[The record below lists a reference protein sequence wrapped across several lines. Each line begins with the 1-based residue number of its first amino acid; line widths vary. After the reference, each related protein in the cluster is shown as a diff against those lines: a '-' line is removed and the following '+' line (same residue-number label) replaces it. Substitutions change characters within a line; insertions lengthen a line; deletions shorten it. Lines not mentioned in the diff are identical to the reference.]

1 MGYIYVLQRG
11 LQPLI
16 FTVKASTIQAV
27 LSFAI
32 ASHWPL
38 YWLEVKKAFLNGLS
52 LTPSSS
58 WDLLAYFDANGL
70 DAVTCEDQFLIMQFI
85 LVIILCSGV
94 LQLMVSW
101 SSCES
106 KYQAMTLT
114 AAKIK
119 WLGHLLQDLK
129 VSSSLPSI
137 KLCDS
142 QSFIFIVVNSV
153 PNKYS
158 KHNVVNSVSNKHS
171 KHIDLDRHFVREL
184 VASKKLQIHYLP
196 TNISITDMFTKSLGR
211 SAFIFLHSKLRI
223 LDRL

>member
-1 MGYIYVLQRG
+1 
-11 LQPLI
+11 
-16 FTVKASTIQAV
+16 
-27 LSFAI
+27 
-32 ASHWPL
+32 
-38 YWLEVKKAFLNGLS
+38 
-52 LTPSSS
+52 
-58 WDLLAYFDANGL
+58 
-70 DAVTCEDQFLIMQFI
+70 
-85 LVIILCSGV
+85 
-94 LQLMVSW
+94 
-101 SSCES
+101 
-106 KYQAMTLT
+106 MTLT

-142 QSFIFIVVNSV
+142 HSSIFIVVNSV

-184 VASKKLQIHYLP
+184 MASKKLQIHYLP
-196 TNISITDMFTKSLGR
+196 TNLSITDMFTKSLGR